1 MRSTMIDHNDVLRE
15 MTGVLLPSRND
26 HPSAVIIVN
35 HVIAV
40 RLLGKGRGHGLE
52 LPEVLVSF

>member
-15 MTGVLLPSRND
+15 MTGVLLPARND